1 MLLFISSEGNIWAR
15 ASINWI
21 EITLGN
27 GLLSYVL
34 SILYFLTPPTVLLT
48 VDCICCLLQP
58 VSDPVIPKISSSLFP
73 WSYCFT
79 KFLTLLCGLHWIP
92 VVYWIPLYLYSS
104 CSTIITLSQGS
115 SPHICFYSRFL
126 IISLQLTSIY
136 SYDVIGETDF

>member
-1 MLLFISSEGNIWAR
+1 MFSQFCIFSP
-15 ASINWI
+15 
-21 EITLGN
+21 
-27 GLLSYVL
+27 
-34 SILYFLTPPTVLLT
+34 PPTFLLM
-48 VDCICCLLQP
+48 VDRICRLLQP

-79 KFLTLLCGLHWIP
+79 KFRTLLCGLHWIP

-115 SPHICFYSRFL
+115 SPHICFYSRFS

-136 SYDVIGETDF
+136 SYDVIGETDFQDLRVNTSFTFMALYCSTGATSLSPC